1 MNARGFYFGMSLV
14 VLSWGLN
21 YVITKIGV
29 GHFAPADFVFWRF
42 LATTTLSLPWM
53 LKNRPKTLREYGK
66 VGILGLVGVSSYQWA
81 FTQALHQTLA
91 ANVAFLFDVSPLMT
105 LAGQRVLR
113 LRASTPGMFVGAA
126 VSLAGVSLLVGTSR
140 GGSLQGDSLA
150 LLAALT
156 WAVFTILT
164 DKFRVPVKGIALTGW
179 MSLFGT
185 LGVMPLMTWQGAVPH
200 NLSVALPL
208 GYTVVFVT
216 IMGLSLWQN
225 AVLSV
230 GGGKAS
236 LYLYLI
242 PVIAAMAGWVILGES
257 LTIFEGLGALL
268 IIFGVSL
275 AEGVFR
281 LGPPPSAP
289 RATYPD

>member
-1 MNARGFYFGMSLV
+1 MNARGFYFGMFLV

-42 LATTTLSLPWM
+42 LATAILCLPWM
-53 LKNRPKTLREYGK
+53 VRTRPNTLLQYGK
-66 VGILGLVGVSSYQWA
+66 VAILGLIGVSFYQWA

-105 LAGQRVLR
+105 LAGQRLLR
-113 LRASTPGMFVGAA
+113 LRASTPGMFVGAG
-126 VSLAGVSLLVGTSR
+126 VSLAGVSLLMGASR
-140 GGSLQGDSLA
+140 GGSLQGDAMA
-150 LLAALT
+150 LLAAFA
-156 WAVFTILT
+156 WSVFTILT

-185 LGVMPLMTWQGAVPH
+185 VGIMPLMTWHGIVPH
-200 NLSVALPL
+200 SFSVSLPL
-208 GYTVVFVT
+208 TYTVLFVT

-242 PVIAAMAGWVILGES
+242 PVIAAAAGWVILGES
-257 LTIFEGLGALL
+257 LNILEGAGALL
-268 IIFGVSL
+268 IIFGVSV

-281 LGPPPSAP
+281 LRTPPSSP
-289 RATYPD
+289 RATYTD